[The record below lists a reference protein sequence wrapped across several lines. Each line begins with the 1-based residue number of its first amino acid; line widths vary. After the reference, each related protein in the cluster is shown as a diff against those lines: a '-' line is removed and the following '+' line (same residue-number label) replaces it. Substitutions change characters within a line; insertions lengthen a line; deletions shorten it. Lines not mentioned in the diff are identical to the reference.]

1 MATFSAVA
9 AKAGFTIPY
18 GAGVSA
24 DVTNAGR
31 LPHGEAQCEPKI
43 KMASNTY
50 SYQDLLNHSASLGAL
65 FSPIVGMSISFMSV
79 AMAIIARRHNDHHL
93 SEEDEALLR
102 DMKRQWCV
110 DGYNASVESASI
122 MHAEEFRKYCDD
134 ILQVDVSSENVD
146 PKEMYE
152 CQKSFFG
159 HCSFKASVESNYQK
173 NKDDCLKWCKT
184 TEEEIKYE
192 QKESYMGHCGGVEG
206 HKASVESNYQK
217 NKDDCLKWCKTTE
230 EEIKYEQKES
240 YLGHCG
246 KVAGVESHYK
256 KNKDDCLK
264 WCRTSEDKIKYSQK
278 ESYLGHCAAKKHG
291 GKKKD
296 GSEID
301 RTYATNRMSSDD
313 NPSYDPEANARRSE
327 TRRMN
332 LVKKYADDPKKA
344 NFIMTRNKCLGCN
357 QVNPPAIVGLKSH
370 CVTEDCKHCSMPK
383 NKNDLTKG
391 YDGVRI
397 PKPENKVAKTDGVD
411 RWEHV
416 STLSNDEKNNEI
428 TKARAHEDIV
438 RDRKRQS
445 NASSKKKVKKA
456 KISSAPKKAVS
467 VC

>member
-1 MATFSAVA
+1 MVRLQAQLVLNKLCGQRSHMATFSAVA

-159 HCSFKASVESNYQK
+159 HCSF
-173 NKDDCLKWCKT
+173 
-184 TEEEIKYE
+184 
-192 QKESYMGHCGGVEG
+192 
-206 HKASVESNYQK
+206 KASVESNYQK